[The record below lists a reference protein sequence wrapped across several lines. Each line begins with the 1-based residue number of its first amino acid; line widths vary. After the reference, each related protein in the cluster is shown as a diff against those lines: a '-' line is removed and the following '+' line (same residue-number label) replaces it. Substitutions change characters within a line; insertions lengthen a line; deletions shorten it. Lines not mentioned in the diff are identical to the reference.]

1 MFKKI
6 NKLIVV
12 LNLHHSFV
20 AAESTTLFLFFD
32 QVRFTPVQLM
42 SSPPFLLSGATSPP
56 VDVATPSCHVTLSSH
71 GVKMISLALLH
82 LLTTLRPVASSLELK
97 SKH

>member
-12 LNLHHSFV
+12 LNLHHPFV

-42 SSPPFLLSGATSPP
+42 SSPPFLLSSATSPP
-56 VDVATPSCHVTLSSH
+56 ADVATPSCHVTLSSH
-71 GVKMISLALLH
+71 RIKMIALALLH
-82 LLTTLRPVASSLELK
+82 LLTMLRPVTSSLELK